1 MALAEKLHHSA
12 FRTHLPKKEEVEQD
26 QALRGQTKASAREG
40 EVHEK
45 DVASRSQST
54 PHPGERPGLPPEP
67 GLQRSDRTVRRSSGD
82 NLPTLAL
89 PVLAGSA
96 GEVVDSSSLR
106 FLTASALKTRREEEE
121 ERKKKEEEKM
131 EQRLAV
137 HVEAAL
143 ALERARLLSEQA
155 SKRRKRKKRRKRRTP
170 RTSSLPSLRRPRRR
184 QRQLHVPGWFYWWYA
199 GRAVLFAVVGRPEML
214 GIKAVLDQKNS
225 YALFLD
231 SGMCKAGI
239 AGTVHLAM
247 CLFPGL
253 QAHDAR
259 RHGRYEPEG
268 ILRGEVLDVPVVWTF
283 RFSGAAVE
291 KTLALPQLQLVENLP
306 FVVSDCRKLRILRGC
321 SSLRSLSSCRDA
333 EAYPHG
339 PCDHRDS
346 PFAFRHG
353 GQCPY
358 YAGRAGSRLSASLS
372 WRRDFP
378 MVQTDADH

>member
-1 MALAEKLHHSA
+1 M
-12 FRTHLPKKEEVEQD
+12 
-26 QALRGQTKASAREG
+26 
-40 EVHEK
+40 
-45 DVASRSQST
+45 
-54 PHPGERPGLPPEP
+54 
-67 GLQRSDRTVRRSSGD
+67 
-82 NLPTLAL
+82 
-89 PVLAGSA
+89 
-96 GEVVDSSSLR
+96 DSSSLR
-106 FLTASALKTRREEEE
+106 FLTASALKARREEEE
-121 ERKKKEEEKM
+121 AKEKKKEEEKM

-137 HVEAAL
+137 HVEAAV

-199 GRAVLFAVVGRPEML
+199 AGRAVLFAVVSRPEML

-239 AGTVHLAM
+239 AGTVHFAM
-247 CLFPGL
+247 FLFPGL
-253 QAHDAR
+253 QALDAR
-259 RHGRYEPEG
+259 RHGRYEPVR

-306 FVVSDCRKLRILRGC
+306 VVVADCRKLRILRGC
-321 SSLRSLSSCRDA
+321 SSLRSLSSCHDA
-333 EAYPHG
+333 EAHPHG